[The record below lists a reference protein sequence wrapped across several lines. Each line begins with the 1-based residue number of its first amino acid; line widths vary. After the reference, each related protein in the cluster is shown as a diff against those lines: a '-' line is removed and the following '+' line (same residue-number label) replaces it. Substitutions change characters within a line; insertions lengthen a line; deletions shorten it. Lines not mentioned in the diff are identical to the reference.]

1 MTQWYRIGTCSVAS
15 GSKTVTFSTGVT
27 LNLSVKPGDALL
39 IGTGTNQPVEIGSIT
54 DNTHCELVE
63 NWPYASATSAV
74 YAVIPGPN
82 WDDRTALSLDVA
94 TYLAAV
100 SGVTQSSTTLT
111 IGMGSQTLQIPHSTR
126 LSPGAFVTISN
137 TAAPTTR
144 YMAGI
149 VTSYIGSQLTVAV
162 TATAGSGSWSSW
174 NVNASG
180 IMGPQGPT
188 GPQGPAGT
196 GDVTAATSF
205 GTTNSVIVADGAGKG
220 VKATGATID
229 SGGRLKVT
237 GSGSV
242 TNPTGPIF
250 GQYDA
255 TTGYFQMP
263 AGGMLQIW
271 DAATAAVA
279 TFLANGKVGI
289 GTAVPAEK
297 LSVAGNIGSPADQF
311 IYSHSGGTAGQVRAG
326 MHLNGSGQYL
336 AAYAGSNER
345 LRITAA
351 GNVGIG
357 TSNPNDL
364 LLATRY
370 ADAAGTEI
378 TVENADQRTRMG
390 AFYQGGV
397 AQWGYIQASNAAESG
412 NTNLRLQPFGGN
424 VGIGST
430 MPTYLLHLGVDSA
443 AKPGTNT
450 WTISSDARLK
460 ENIVAA
466 NLDRCW
472 EIVKGVPLK
481 RYTWKGDAYTSGQVA
496 DRSKLGWIAQ
506 DVQPFFKNAVTPH
519 VFSRPAVED
528 GVEEYQEQDTV
539 ERTVEREH
547 VEIVIRDGVPVQ
559 VSKTIRETVNEPVVD
574 HVVVVDEAGQP
585 VMREVPGTIT
595 ETVDDDGNVTK
606 HQAES
611 TFEPV
616 THPVPRMVTKTR
628 PKMRTDTI
636 DDCLSLNADQI
647 YAAMYGA
654 LQLAMQRIE
663 ALEAQV
669 TALKSA

>member
-126 LSPGAFVTISN
+126 LSPGAFVTISD

-162 TATAGSGSWSSW
+162 TATAGSGSGSSW

-180 IMGPQGPT
+180 IMGVQGPQGAD

-229 SGGRLKVT
+229 SGGRLKMT
-237 GSGSV
+237 GSGYV

-271 DAATAAVA
+271 DAATAVVA

-289 GTAVPAEK
+289 GTASPAEK
-297 LSVAGNIGSPADQF
+297 LSVSGHIGSPVDQY
-311 IYSHSGGTAGQVRAG
+311 IYSHSGGAAGQVRAG
-326 MHLNGSGQYL
+326 MYLHGGSQYL
-336 AAYAGSNER
+336 AAYTDSNER
-345 LRITAA
+345 IRIDAA

-357 TSNPNDL
+357 TTTPSAKLHVYGNLISTDNATIGYAPGSGGIYVTKTAQYGKPAVQSVTSTFGVDSL
-364 LLATRY
+364 LLNPA
-370 ADAAGTEI
+370 
-378 TVENADQRTRMG
+378 
-390 AFYQGGV
+390 
-397 AQWGYIQASNAAESG
+397 
-412 NTNLRLQPFGGN
+412 GGN
-424 VGIGST
+424 VGIGT
-430 MPTYLLHLGVDSA
+430 NAPTYQLHVSSDSA

-450 WTISSDARLK
+450 WTISSDVRLK

-466 NLDRCW
+466 NLQRCW
-472 EIVKGVPLK
+472 DIVKGVPLK
-481 RYTWKGDAYTSGQVA
+481 RYTWKDDAYTADQVA

-519 VFSRPAVED
+519 VFSRPAIED

-574 HVVVVDEAGQP
+574 HVVVVDESGQP